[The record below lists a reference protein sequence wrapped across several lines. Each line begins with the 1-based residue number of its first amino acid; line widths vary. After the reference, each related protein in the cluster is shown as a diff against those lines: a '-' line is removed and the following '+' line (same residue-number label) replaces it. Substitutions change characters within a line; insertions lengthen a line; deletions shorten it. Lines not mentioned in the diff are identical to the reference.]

1 MIGRYIE
8 DINYLNSMICQSQP
22 SEIEK
27 LESLTVE
34 GYYSTVNTWLRIID
48 EKNKAIEGATGQTS
62 SKSGKRTS
70 STT

>member
-1 MIGRYIE
+1 
-8 DINYLNSMICQSQP
+8 MICQSQP

-48 EKNKAIEGATGQTS
+48 EKNKAIEGA
-62 SKSGKRTS
+62 SGDKGNGNGNKRTS
-70 STT
+70 SMT